1 MECYSAIKRN
11 KLLIDALSVPHL
23 QKVMPSEES
32 QSQKVTPCMISFKLQ
47 SLKDK
52 IIEIEN
58 MWLSSGCQELRRW
71 EQERSVRG
79 CTRASC
85 GILWLEMICVFS
97 TVSVSINI
105 RTVIWGYSFTR
116 CYHGGN
122 WGQESWIS
130 LHWLIYISVFW
141 GWGKRVLAKV
151 IWKAKGALYVKF
163 KDIKSWVFPG
173 GAVVENC
180 LPVQGTWVQSLV
192 GEPRSH
198 MPWSNEPTHHNYWAC
213 TKQSTAP
220 PLEKHGCHN

>member
-79 CTRASC
+79 CKRASC

-130 LHWLIYISVFW
+130 LHWLIYISVF
-141 GWGKRVLAKV
+141 
-151 IWKAKGALYVKF
+151 
-163 KDIKSWVFPG
+163 
-173 GAVVENC
+173 
-180 LPVQGTWVQSLV
+180 
-192 GEPRSH
+192 
-198 MPWSNEPTHHNYWAC
+198 
-213 TKQSTAP
+213 
-220 PLEKHGCHN
+220 

>member
-1 MECYSAIKRN
+1 
-11 KLLIDALSVPHL
+11 
-23 QKVMPSEES
+23 
-32 QSQKVTPCMISFKLQ
+32 
-47 SLKDK
+47 
-52 IIEIEN
+52 

-79 CTRASC
+79 CKRASC

-105 RTVIWGYSFTR
+105 RTVIWGYSFIR

-173 GAVVENC
+173 GSDGKASAYNARDLGLIPGSGRFSGEGNGNPLQYSC
-180 LPVQGTWVQSLV
+180 LKSPMEDPSRLQSMGSQRV
-192 GEPRSH
+192 G
-198 MPWSNEPTHHNYWAC
+198 YDLAI
-213 TKQSTAP
+213 
-220 PLEKHGCHN
+220 

>member
-1 MECYSAIKRN
+1 MNVCNLGMRHLHHKVKCFVKSLQAQ
-11 KLLIDALSVPHL
+11 KLLTVSILLSL
-23 QKVMPSEES
+23 K
-32 QSQKVTPCMISFKLQ
+32 ISFKLQ

-79 CTRASC
+79 CKRASC

-130 LHWLIYISVFW
+130 LHWLIYISVF
-141 GWGKRVLAKV
+141 
-151 IWKAKGALYVKF
+151 
-163 KDIKSWVFPG
+163 
-173 GAVVENC
+173 
-180 LPVQGTWVQSLV
+180 
-192 GEPRSH
+192 
-198 MPWSNEPTHHNYWAC
+198 
-213 TKQSTAP
+213 
-220 PLEKHGCHN
+220 